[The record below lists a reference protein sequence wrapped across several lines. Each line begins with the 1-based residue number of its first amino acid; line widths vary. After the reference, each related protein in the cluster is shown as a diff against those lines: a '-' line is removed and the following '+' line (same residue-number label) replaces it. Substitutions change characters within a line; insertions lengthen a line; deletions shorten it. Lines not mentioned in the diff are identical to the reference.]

1 MIVQYNLFAIV
12 WALIILVL
20 TLTSGATGANLDYQY
35 LDKVVH
41 LLMFSILSLLLTIGY
56 TKQYTYRYLRFNAG
70 KSAVLTAGGYGIIL
84 ELIQAI
90 LPARSF
96 ELSDIMANF
105 IGAIIG
111 YLMFYLIYK
120 LA

>member
-1 MIVQYNLFAIV
+1 MIVQYSLFAFV

-20 TLTSGATGANLDYQY
+20 TLSSGATGANLDYQY
-35 LDKVVH
+35 LDKVIH
-41 LLMFSILSLLLTIGY
+41 MLMFGVLSLLLTVGFV
-56 TKQYTYRYLRFNAG
+56 KQYTYRYLRFNAG
-70 KSAVLTAGGYGIIL
+70 KSAVLISGGYGFII

-96 ELSDIMANF
+96 EFSDVVANF
-105 IGAIIG
+105 IGAAIG

-120 LA
+120 VA